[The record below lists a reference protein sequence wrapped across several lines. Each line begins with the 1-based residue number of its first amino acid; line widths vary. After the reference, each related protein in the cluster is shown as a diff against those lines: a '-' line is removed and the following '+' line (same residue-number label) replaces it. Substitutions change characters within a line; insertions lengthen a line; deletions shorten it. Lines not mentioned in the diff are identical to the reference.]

1 MKKLQQ
7 KLTFLFFVIHKLLH
21 CKLIEKRL
29 QLQNLIHKNTQQG
42 YLFQQKYLPLQQL
55 NSIGLM
61 HRLLASIIV
70 LLLCMA
76 TTHAQLPILRNFTT
90 LDYKAGTQNWAI
102 DQTDDGT
109 MCFANNNGML
119 TFDGDKWKVWPMPNF
134 TNVRSVQYDKATQRI
149 YVAAT
154 NEFGYFDGNSQTH
167 QYRYISISD
176 RLPKKSRTF
185 GEIWKILVLGRKR
198 AFQAKNQVFIVG
210 SKGNVKTVNVPHRIE
225 NASSIAGKLYISCLE
240 CVYEYSNGRLKPLP
254 GMHVLK
260 GKAVRAML
268 PYGQKIL
275 IATANNGLYLYN
287 GETCRPYL
295 LDISQ
300 ALVDD
305 QVFCAAATRQYIAF
319 GTVRAGLIVKELAT
333 GRNYFINNITGLSN
347 NTVLSIKFD
356 NLGNM
361 WLGLDNG
368 ISYIMPAA
376 PCRDLLG
383 ANASIGTGYASLL
396 SGNLLYLGTNQGLYV
411 THYPLFNNLT
421 QQKPVYVD
429 GITGQIWSIGNID
442 GHLLCGGDQG
452 AYSIVGNKA
461 TLIANTQGTWGFL
474 PIKGHQ
480 GYVLSCDY
488 NGFVILKQ
496 QNDGYTMQNRVSGIN
511 FSTGGCIADSDGS
524 LWMSHWQRGVYH
536 FKLNNDLT
544 RIEILQYFNKGNQLP
559 ADDNNLVCE
568 IDGKVYISSADGF
581 RRYNPATRRLEK
593 AKNIDR
599 IFNEYGVALRIIE
612 TQQGDLWAYKPGYLA
627 IARRLARGRYRLER
641 FTMANV
647 VDRLQMSLGHPGALG
662 PNLTLMNYENG
673 FYLLNNHFTATRQ
686 SADVFIRSIYSTN
699 RQDTL
704 LYSNYPGPQETSI
717 KIPHSLNSLRIEYVL
732 PEYQEEK
739 AVDYSYYLE
748 GYDEHWSAPSTATS
762 KEYTQLPKGNYT
774 FHVKAHD
781 RINDVTREAA
791 FKIHVQPAWYE
802 TWWAYLLYLIVAG
815 IAIMQLLKH
824 MKRRT
829 DKKVAQVQMA
839 KEQEMRA
846 KEAQFQIEEEK
857 KEKELIKLRN
867 EHLEIELKHK
877 SSELA
882 DSTMNLVR
890 KNDMLQ
896 EIDMQMDQLAT
907 EIAKEKN
914 KAAAAKIIRDVRRSI
929 QRNIKDDDNWE
940 KFEENFNLVYDN
952 FLDKLVSEFPLL
964 KLNDRKLCA
973 YLKMELSSKE
983 MAALL
988 NTSVRSVETARYRLR
1003 KKLNLEQGENLTN
1016 FIKNFDNKQ
1025 NTP

>member
-1 MKKLQQ
+1 MFKINF
-7 KLTFLFFVIHKLLH
+7 LT
-21 CKLIEKRL
+21 
-29 QLQNLIHKNTQQG
+29 
-42 YLFQQKYLPLQQL
+42 LQQL
-55 NSIGLM
+55 NNIGPM
-61 HRLLASIIV
+61 QRLFTTIIATV
-70 LLLCMA
+70 LCMTA
-76 TTHAQLPILRNFTT
+76 AIAQLPILRNFTT

-102 DQTDDGT
+102 DQADNGT
-109 MCFANNNGML
+109 MFFANNNGML
-119 TFDGDKWKVWPMPNF
+119 TYDGDKWKVWPMPNF
-134 TNVRSVQYDKATQRI
+134 TNVRWVQYDKATQRI

-154 NEFGYFDGNSQTH
+154 NEFGYFKGDPKSH
-167 QYRYISISD
+167 QYHYVSISN
-176 RLPKKSRTF
+176 RLPVQYKTF
-185 GEIWKILVLGRKR
+185 GEIWKILVLGKNR

-210 SKGNVKTVNVPHRIE
+210 RNGRVKTVNVPHRIE
-225 NASSIAGKLYISCLE
+225 NATAIDGKLYISCIE
-240 CVYEYSNGRLKPLP
+240 CTYEYTSGRLVPLP
-254 GMHVLK
+254 GLQELK

-268 PYGQKIL
+268 PHDGKTL
-275 IATANNGLYLYN
+275 IVTASDGLYLYD
-287 GETCRPYL
+287 GKSCWPYV
-295 LDISQ
+295 LDISK
-300 ALVDD
+300 ALADN
-305 QVFCAAATRQYIAF
+305 QVFCAAATGQYIAF

-333 GRNYFINNITGLSN
+333 GRNYFFNNITGLSN
-347 NTVLSIKFD
+347 NTVLSLKFD
-356 NLGNM
+356 KMGNM

-396 SGNLLYLGTNQGLYV
+396 QGNRLYLGTNQGLYV
-411 THYPLFNNLT
+411 IPYPLPNNIDQT
-421 QQKPVYVD
+421 KPNYVN
-429 GITGQIWSIGNID
+429 GISGQIWNISNID
-442 GHLLCGGDQG
+442 GSLLCGCDQG
-452 AYSIVGNKA
+452 AYTIEGNSA
-461 TLIANTQGTWGFL
+461 THIASTQGTWGFL
-474 PIKGHQ
+474 PIKGHK

-496 QNDGYTMQNRVSGIN
+496 ENGGYTVQNRVSGIN
-511 FSTGGCIADSDGS
+511 FSTGGCIADTDGS

-536 FKLNNDLT
+536 FRLSSDLT
-544 RIEILQYFNKGNQLP
+544 RIEQLQYFNKGNQLP
-559 ADDNNLVCE
+559 ADDNNLVCK
-568 IDGKVYISSADGF
+568 IDGQVYISSTDGF
-581 RRYNPATRRLEK
+581 RRYNPTTRRLEK
-593 AKNIDR
+593 AKNIDS
-599 IFNEYGVALRIIE
+599 IFNEYGVSLRIIE

-627 IARRLARGRYRLER
+627 IAHRLAGGRYQLDR
-641 FTMANV
+641 FTMANI
-647 VDRLQMSLGHPGALG
+647 VDRLQMSLGHPGSLG

-673 FYLLNNHFTATRQ
+673 FYLLNNHFAATRQ

-762 KEYTQLPKGNYT
+762 KEYTQLPKGSYT

-791 FKIHVQPAWYE
+791 FKIRILPAWYE
-802 TWWAYLLYLIVAG
+802 TWWAYLLYLALVVVA
-815 IAIMQLLKH
+815 IAQLLKY
-824 MKRRT
+824 MKHRT
-829 DKKVAQVQMA
+829 DQKVAQVQMA
-839 KEQEMRA
+839 KEQELRA

-896 EIDMQMDQLAT
+896 EIDMQMGQLAA
-907 EIAKEKN
+907 EITKEKN

-929 QRNIKDDDNWE
+929 QRNITDDDNWE
-940 KFEENFNLVYDN
+940 KFEENFNLVYNN
-952 FLDKLVSEFPLL
+952 FLDKLVAQFPLL

-1016 FIKNFDNKQ
+1016 FIKNFDTKQ
-1025 NTP
+1025 SGT